1 MCVPQFFV
9 CLTKCQ
15 RNSDTHTY
23 RAKHTVY
30 IWHGCCN
37 LSSASD
43 PQTWL
48 SAIACWPTNQSTA
61 QSRPQS
67 QLQTSSTTSF
77 AIYNNYSLYPSRPRP
92 LSNALFGP
100 RNIDIER
107 ESERQ
112 ASVPWAKTLNRF
124 EACFQLLHKS
134 FYFTE
139 PVYSLEHKDS
149 KKPSTGP
156 VPVPESS
163 ELIM

>member
-1 MCVPQFFV
+1 MCVPQFFYAWQNV
-9 CLTKCQ
+9 
-15 RNSDTHTY
+15 SETHTHICTY
-23 RAKHTVY
+23 RRKHTVY

-43 PQTWL
+43 PQSWL
-48 SAIACWPTNQSTA
+48 SAMACWPTNQSTA
-61 QSRPQS
+61 QSQPQA

-112 ASVPWAKTLNRF
+112 VSVPWAKTLNRF

-149 KKPSTGP
+149 KKPSTD
-156 VPVPESS
+156 PVPESS